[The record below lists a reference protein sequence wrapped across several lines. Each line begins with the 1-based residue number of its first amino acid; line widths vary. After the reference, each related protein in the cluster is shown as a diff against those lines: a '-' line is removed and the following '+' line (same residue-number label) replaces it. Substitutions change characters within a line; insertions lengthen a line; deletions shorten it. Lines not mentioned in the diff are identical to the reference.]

1 MYDNVSTLPRHCR
14 RIMATAS
21 GNTQFS
27 ITLPDEAIEMIEK
40 GLVPFGLYGKT
51 RALIAANLILDMLK
65 RREIREIVREHMHK
79 PA

>member
-14 RIMATAS
+14 AIMATAP

-51 RALIAANLILDMLK
+51 RAVVAANLILDMLK
-65 RREIREIVREHMHK
+65 SQDIRDIVREHIGK
-79 PA
+79 AS